1 MASGDPATD
10 AVVDRIRGSLNAA
23 GMDPTTTAVGGQQVV
38 LGRISQFR
46 WRWLATR
53 LHTWVMATSFPAGAT
68 PATLDEF
75 LTWAVGHTSTN
86 KGGLP
91 AGVQTGSA
99 VVAVAVV
106 PHADEALTTWAQT
119 PHGSKFGVVAYPVLV
134 DVASGGVA
142 QPARMKAGAVYLPHL
157 RRVVDALVRPAV
169 AR

>member
-1 MASGDPATD
+1 MASGDPATE
-10 AVVDRIRGSLNAA
+10 AVVDRIRDSLNAA
-23 GMDPTTTAVGGQQVV
+23 GMGPTTTAVGGQEVL
-38 LGRISQFR
+38 LGRLSQFR

-68 PATLDEF
+68 AATLDEF
-75 LTWAVGHTSTN
+75 LTWAVRHASTN

-91 AGVQTGSA
+91 AGLQTGSA

-106 PHADEALTTWAQT
+106 PRADEALTMWAQT
-119 PHGSKFGVVAYPVLV
+119 PHGSKFGAVAYPVLV
-134 DVASGGVA
+134 DVASGVVA

-169 AR
+169 AG